1 MDFKTTLKEI
11 MAAGITLDDI
21 AKTFKEIEQE
31 NELEDERTTFIIAL
45 ENYLEAIDPILTLEP
60 EAEKE
65 LEAVLK
71 EYEKSFKKAFPE
83 QQKKNDEEIIKDFL
97 KKIGC

>member
-1 MDFKTTLKEI
+1 MDFRSTLKDA
-11 MAAGITLDDI
+11 MAAGLTFDDL
-21 AKTFKEIEQE
+21 TRMFKEVEQE
-31 NELEDERTTFIIAL
+31 NDLDDVRTTFIIAL

-65 LEAVLK
+65 LEEVLK
-71 EYEKSFKKAFPE
+71 EYERGFRKTFTK
-83 QQKKNDEEIIKDFL
+83 QKKSDEEIIKDFL

>member
-1 MDFKTTLKEI
+1 MDFRAILKDA
-11 MAAGITLDDI
+11 MAAGLTFDDLT
-21 AKTFKEIEQE
+21 KMFKEVEQE
-31 NELEDERTTFIIAL
+31 NDLDDVRTTFIIAL

-65 LEAVLK
+65 LEDVLK
-71 EYEKSFKKAFPE
+71 EYEKSFKKAFPK
-83 QQKKNDEEIIKDFL
+83 QKKSDEEIIKDFL

>member
-1 MDFKTTLKEI
+1 MDFRSTLKDA
-11 MAAGITLDDI
+11 MAAGLTFDDLT
-21 AKTFKEIEQE
+21 KMFKEVEQE
-31 NELEDERTTFIIAL
+31 NELDDERTTFIIAL

-60 EAEKE
+60 EAEQE

-71 EYEKSFKKAFPE
+71 EYEKGFRKAFPK
-83 QQKKNDEEIIKDFL
+83 QKKSEKEIIEDFL

>member
-1 MDFKTTLKEI
+1 MDYKTTLKEI

-31 NELEDERTTFIIAL
+31 DKLEDERTNFIVAL
-45 ENYLEAIDPILTLEP
+45 EDYLEAIDPILALEP
-60 EAEKE
+60 EAERE

-71 EYEKSFKKAFPE
+71 EYEKGFRKTFTK
-83 QQKKNDEEIIKDFL
+83 QKKSDKEIIEDFL

>member
-21 AKTFKEIEQE
+21 TKTFKEIEQE

-45 ENYLEAIDPILTLEP
+45 ENYLEAIDPILALEP

-65 LEAVLK
+65 LETILK
-71 EYEKSFKKAFPE
+71 EYEKEFRKTFSK
-83 QQKKNDEEIIKDFL
+83 QKKSDEEIIKDFL